1 MCSQTECNAPLALI
15 VDDDTTVRIV
25 MRSVLES
32 HGIRVNDAEDGEKA
46 LQIFEKE
53 TPDIIVLDIEMPV
66 KDGLQTCAEI
76 RRHPK
81 GQLIPILLSTGHD
94 DTGTLSKGY
103 DAGATDFVIKPLN
116 WSIFGHRIRYMLQA
130 AQAIR

>member
-1 MCSQTECNAPLALI
+1 MCSQTECKAPLALI

-32 HGIRVNDAEDGEKA
+32 HGIRVNEAENGEKA
-46 LQIFEKE
+46 LQSFEKE

-66 KDGLQTCAEI
+66 KDGLQACAEI

-81 GQLIPILLSTGHD
+81 GQFVPIIMSTGVD
-94 DTGTLSKGY
+94 DTDSIKRAY
-103 DAGATDFVIKPLN
+103 EAGATDLAVKPIN
-116 WSIFGHRIRYMLQA
+116 WPCFGQRISCML
-130 AQAIR
+130 RK